1 MTRQINNNDIFGRW
15 TVMKA
20 YSSIKNKHGYSLCKC
35 TCGTEKEVL
44 NYNLKH
50 GISKSCGC
58 LDHELASER
67 MKNKNKTHGLSNSR
81 LYNIWQCL
89 VRRGLG
95 KTAKKNYADRGITV
109 CKEWLSFLNFFEWA
123 KNSGYNDTL
132 TIDRIDNN
140 KGYYPENCRWATLQ
154 EQANNKRTN
163 HFVLYKDRRETL
175 ANWSRILNI
184 SYDAIKY
191 RANHNLDLATGE
203 AL

>member
-1 MTRQINNNDIFGRW
+1 MKRSIHDKDIFGRW
-15 TVMKA
+15 TVIKA
-20 YSSIKNKHGYSLCKC
+20 YSSYKNRHDYSLCKC
-35 TCGTEKEVL
+35 NCGTVKEVL

-58 LDHELASER
+58 LDHELARER
-67 MKNKNKTHGLSNSR
+67 MKVQSKTHGLSNSR
-81 LYNIWQCL
+81 IYNIWQCL

-123 KNSGYNDTL
+123 KNNGYDDTL
-132 TIDRIDNN
+132 TIERIDNN
-140 KGYYPENCRWATLQ
+140 KGYFPENCRWATWQ
-154 EQANNKRTN
+154 EQANNKTTS
-163 HFVLYKDRRETL
+163 HFVFYKNRRETL

-184 SYDAIKY
+184 SYGAVKY